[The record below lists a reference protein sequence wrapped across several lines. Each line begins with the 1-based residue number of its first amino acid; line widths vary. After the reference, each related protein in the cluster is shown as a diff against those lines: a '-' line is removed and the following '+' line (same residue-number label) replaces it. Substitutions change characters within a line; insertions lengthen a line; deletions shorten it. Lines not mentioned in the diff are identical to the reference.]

1 MQRMTK
7 EGKQKNPH
15 RNVDAQQKEKLQKS
29 ANNVISYVCKL
40 AALVICVIIFASTIV
55 DNIDVKF
62 VILGLSL
69 SIALVVIA
77 LLQDLHHKR

>member
-1 MQRMTK
+1 MQRMAK
-7 EGKQKNPH
+7 ESKHKNPH
-15 RNVDAQQKEKLQKS
+15 RSVDAGKKKELQHS

-40 AALVICVIIFASTIV
+40 AALVICVVIFASTIV

-77 LLQDLHHKR
+77 LMQDSHQKR